1 MARLLIVILLG
12 ALAAV
17 GVGIGV
23 VRWQSAPAA
32 PVGATATVPPPAD
45 PEAARRIRVNLFYV
59 DAGGMDLVAVE
70 REVPYAKGI
79 ADQARLI
86 LEEQLKAPADP
97 LGAIAPEGV
106 RVRAFYLTEKG
117 DGFADFSSELASAD
131 VGGSLDEMLTVY
143 GLVNAVTI
151 NVPLVKTMQIL
162 VNGQEIDTLAG
173 HIDLRQPLRK
183 NTRLVKGANANGV
196 ADKPHANAS
205 EPSTTAEPADPSQ
218 TAPSSQMPVAGAAG
232 EGAEPPRP

>member
-1 MARLLIVILLG
+1 MARVFLVILLG
-12 ALAAV
+12 ALVAV

-23 VRWQSAPAA
+23 VRWQNASTTSVVTTAA
-32 PVGATATVPPPAD
+32 APPPAD

-79 ADQARLI
+79 ADQARII
-86 LEEQLKAPADP
+86 LEEQLKAPDDP
-97 LGAIAPEGV
+97 LGALAPEGV
-106 RVRAFYLTEKG
+106 SVRAFYLTDKG
-117 DGFADFSSELASAD
+117 DGFADFSTELASAD

-143 GLVNAVTI
+143 GLVNAVTV

-162 VNGQEIDTLAG
+162 VNGHEIDTLAG

-183 NTRLVKGANANGV
+183 NTSLVKGARTTDAAGDPNANPAESRAPAPQAG
-196 ADKPHANAS
+196 AP
-205 EPSTTAEPADPSQ
+205 EPAVPSKR
-218 TAPSSQMPVAGAAG
+218 PVTGAAG
-232 EGAEPPRP
+232 EGAEPPRH

>member
-1 MARLLIVILLG
+1 MARVFLVIVLG
-12 ALAAV
+12 ALVAVAV
-17 GVGIGV
+17 GVGV
-23 VRWQSAPAA
+23 VRWQNAATTPAVTPA
-32 PVGATATVPPPAD
+32 DAPPPAD
-45 PEAARRIRVNLFYV
+45 AEAARRIRVNLFYV

-86 LEEQLKAPADP
+86 LEEQLKAPDDP

-106 RVRAFYLTEKG
+106 SVRAFYLTDKG
-117 DGFADFSSELASAD
+117 DGFADFSTELASAD

-162 VNGQEIDTLAG
+162 VDGHEIDTLAG

-183 NTRLVKGANANGV
+183 NTSLVKGARTAGAA
-196 ADKPHANAS
+196 ADPI
-205 EPSTTAEPADPSQ
+205 PSATEPAAPTRTADTPAPALPSR
-218 TAPSSQMPVAGAAG
+218 MPVSGSAG
-232 EGAEPPRP
+232 EGADAPRP